1 MHIGI
6 VNEQF
11 SWILDISGQNL
22 TQREAEKWDLSPA
35 AVIGNGEPKTW
46 CQGCRGWGASALL
59 CTLYCTVIRV
69 IQTILDFIY
78 FYKIVFEVLICI
90 CYFWSFNPY

>member
-35 AVIGNGEPKTW
+35 AVIGNGEPETW

-78 FYKIVFEVLICI
+78 FYKIVFEV
-90 CYFWSFNPY
+90 

>member
-35 AVIGNGEPKTW
+35 AVIGNGEPKP
-46 CQGCRGWGASALL
+46 GAKGAADGALVHFYAL
-59 CTLYCTVIRV
+59 CIVQLFELYR
-69 IQTILDFIY
+69 Q
-78 FYKIVFEVLICI
+78 
-90 CYFWSFNPY
+90 S